1 MRRQLRTAQFPVVRR
16 HLAEVSWRAL
26 SSSRYLGSIAF
37 AAALVPASAW
47 ADGFATDTAS
57 LNAQIAAA
65 NASASAYTI
74 TIQNDIT
81 LTSALAAINNTSGA
95 TVTIK
100 SADGNAFTIN
110 GANTFQIFTVNGG
123 LASFENLTLAN
134 GLARGRDGMNG
145 QNNGVFGGGGG
156 GGGLG
161 AGGGLFV
168 AAGASVDVSGVGFAE
183 NRAVGGNGGATNGT
197 APDYAGAQGGGLN
210 GAAGAGGGAPG
221 GSGGSGVYG
230 AGGGGGG
237 GGVPPGAGG
246 PGGAGGFGAGGGG
259 GGGGFSAGGSAG
271 AGGVGGGNGGNAP
284 SSFGG
289 GGGGGAGFG
298 GAIFVAQGGFLTLSD
313 SGIASSDFTNAVA
326 GGSGGGGGG
335 QTGGAGSAAGQAIY
349 LHGTVATI
357 SVDAAASPS
366 GRTYAGTISGN
377 GGLIKQGGGLLAL
390 SAANSFTG
398 DFTLDGGTVSA
409 GDNSALGSG
418 SFIARSGTLDIQNG
432 ITLSNAATLEGNIAV
447 NVASSASG
455 TYAGLIGESGG
466 AFGITKTGAGTL
478 VLTAA
483 NGFTGDFTL
492 DGGTVRAEDNSALG
506 SGLLLVKNGT
516 LDIAPFVS
524 IGNTAVLENNFTI
537 NVEPGPAATYSGDIL
552 ESTGSFGVT
561 KTGDGTLA
569 LSGANNYSGATIV
582 NGGTLLIQSDGAL
595 PNASNVT
602 VNADATLEIED
613 GFVEPW
619 IGSLA
624 GAGKVVIRTDSTL
637 TIGFNPVATV
647 FSGSITGNGSLAME
661 GPGQLTLTGASSIGG
676 ALIMCSSCTS
686 SLLEIN
692 GGSLTVGD
700 PLGGSGGIGLTGG
713 TLRVVNG
720 GTLHMVDPTGVLA
733 VQSIMEVSGAGS
745 TVTSE
750 GFTGIGGLGA
760 AGITISAGGV
770 VNSKLGAAI
779 AGLDA
784 SSMVTVTGAGSTW
797 NVDYGLS
804 VGSFGFGTGTIV
816 ISAGGVVNS
825 TAFTEIGSDTDPLF
839 GFATASVTVTGTGS
853 TLNADNGLIVGL
865 PGCGCGSADYAGILT
880 IADGGT
886 VNAAAGT
893 EIGALGTLN
902 LGTGG
907 LAGSLV
913 TPTLSN
919 DGRIVADF
927 TDSATLAA
935 DISGSGTLTKQGTG
949 TLILS
954 GNNSYTGTTFLNGGS
969 LSIAANANLGDVASE
984 LAMNG
989 GILRVTGTGL
999 TSLGVRPFSFGAAGG
1014 GFDIADA
1021 GNSFAV
1027 AQSLSGAGS
1036 LAKLGS
1042 GTLLLAS
1049 ANSYTGAT
1057 HVAGGTLQAGAA
1069 GAFSAGSAF
1078 TVDAG
1083 GRLVLAGLDQSI
1095 GSLAGAGSVDLGSA
1109 RLTAGGNNAST
1120 LFSGVISGT
1129 GSLVKQG
1136 AGTLTLTGAN
1146 TYTGG
1151 TTISGGTLVGTA
1163 TSLQGAILNNAA
1175 LVFDQAV
1182 AGTFAGAISGSGT
1195 LTKQGAGTLTLAGTN
1210 TYSGGTTIS
1219 GGTLIGDSASLQGA
1233 ITNNAALVFDQ
1244 TSNGTFSG
1252 VITGSGTL
1260 AKQGGGVLMLTG
1272 TNLYTGTTFLNG
1284 GVLSVTSDANL
1295 GAASAA
1301 LAFDGGAL
1309 RIVGTGFDQ
1318 SGRAITLGAGGGTFD
1333 IADAAASFTLAQS
1346 ITSTGSLTKQGAGT
1360 LTLTGA
1366 NSYAGGTTISAG
1378 TLVVN
1383 STSLQGPILN
1393 NAALV
1398 FDQAS
1403 AGTFAG
1409 AISGTGTLTKQG
1421 AGALNLTGT
1430 STMSGPTTVTGGL
1443 LAVNGSLANSV
1454 VTLKGGTVGGNGTV
1468 GGIVAGGGTVAPGN
1482 SIGTLNVAGN
1492 VSFAAGTT
1500 YQVELNGTGASD
1512 RIVAS
1517 GAATISGGQVQV
1529 LAANGA
1535 YAQSTRYSI
1544 LTAQGGVSGQ
1554 FAGVTS
1560 DLAFLAPSLS
1570 YDPTAVVLTMT
1581 RNETDFASV
1590 AATRNQGGVAIAA
1603 QSLGTGNRVYDALL
1617 GTTADQ
1623 ARAGFDLLSGE
1634 VHAQAVSVAIEN
1646 SHLIRD
1652 SILNRL
1658 RAPYGSTA
1666 AGGSVSGGFTADLP
1680 GRKSVTVMPAPAF
1693 DTRRFTLWGEAI
1705 GAQGSVDRD
1714 GNAASLS
1721 YRGGGMLFGAEL
1733 EQGQWRLGAAGGNA
1747 NTDFDV
1753 DARRSNGE
1761 LSSFHGALYGGAR
1774 LGAFA
1779 LRAGAAY
1786 SWNDVAVRRS
1796 VAFPGFSDYLR
1807 LDGRSAMAQA
1817 FAEIGYGLTFGQ
1829 VALEPFAQIA
1839 AVNIR
1844 SEREGEQGGAA
1855 ALTVLGRD
1863 QTLGFTTLGL
1873 RGEMQFGSLPLVAR
1887 GMLGWRYAF
1896 GDITPTADLAFLA
1909 GGLPFQAYAAPV
1921 ARNTLVAE
1929 TGLAWKLSGST
1940 TLGISYGAAVS
1951 DKARNQ
1957 AVRGRID
1964 IAF

>member
-1 MRRQLRTAQFPVVRR
+1 MRTSLF
-16 HLAEVSWRAL
+16 AL
-26 SSSRYLGSIAF
+26 M
-37 AAALVPASAW
+37 AALAPATAAR

-65 NASASAYTI
+65 NVSASAYTI

-81 LTSALAAINNTSGA
+81 LTSALAAINNASGA
-95 TVTIK
+95 TVTVR
-100 SADGNAFTIN
+100 SADGSAFTIN
-110 GANTFQIFTVNGG
+110 GANSFQIFTVNGG
-123 LASFENLTLAN
+123 LASFENLTLTN
-134 GLARGRDGMNG
+134 GLARGGNG
-145 QNNGVFGGGGG
+145 AIGQDNIAGGGGG

-168 AAGASVDVSGVGFAE
+168 AAGASVDVAGVSFAD
-183 NRAVGGNGGATNGT
+183 NRAVGGNGGSAASSSSSVGG
-197 APDYAGAQGGGLN
+197 DGGGLN
-210 GAAGAGGGAPG
+210 GAAGAAGGAANGGSGASGGFGEGGG
-221 GSGGSGVYG
+221 GSGGSTVGLSG
-230 AGGGGGG
+230 NGGS
-237 GGVPPGAGG
+237 
-246 PGGAGGFGAGGGG
+246 GGFGAGGGG
-259 GGGGFSAGGSAG
+259 AGGGSSNGTPGLGGT
-271 AGGVGGGNGGNAP
+271 GGGNGGAAGVGLY
-284 SSFGG
+284 GG

-298 GAIFVAQGGFLTLSD
+298 GALFVDQGGSLTLRD
-313 SGIASSDFTNAVA
+313 TGIVSSDFANAVA
-326 GGSGGGGGG
+326 GGAGGAELGTIAGAQPGS
-335 QTGGAGSAAGQAIY
+335 AGSAAGQALY
-349 LHGTVATI
+349 LRGTTATI

-366 GRTYAGTISGN
+366 GRTYAGTISGD
-377 GGLIKQGGGLLAL
+377 GGLIKQGSGLLAL
-390 SAANSFTG
+390 TAANSFTG

-409 GDNSALGSG
+409 GHASALGG
-418 SFIARSGTLDIQNG
+418 GTFIARSGTLDIQNG
-432 ITLSNAATLEGNIAV
+432 ITLGNAASLEGNIAI

-455 TYAGLIGESGG
+455 SYAGVIGESGG
-466 AFGITKTGAGTL
+466 AFGIAKTGAGTL
-478 VLTAA
+478 TLTAA
-483 NGFTGDFTL
+483 NTFTGDFTL
-492 DGGTVRAEDNSALG
+492 DGGTVRAENDSALG
-506 SGLLLVKNGT
+506 GGLLLVKNGT
-516 LDIAPFVS
+516 LDIAPAVS

-537 NVEPGPAATYSGDIL
+537 NVGPGPAATYSGDIL

-569 LSGANNYSGATIV
+569 LRGANNYSGATIV

-595 PNASNVT
+595 PNASDVT
-602 VNADATLEIED
+602 VNAGATLQIED

-624 GAGKVVIRTDSTL
+624 GAGNVVIGSDSTL

-661 GPGQLTLTGASSIGG
+661 GPGQLKLTGTSAIGG
-676 ALIMCSSCTS
+676 ALIMCGSCAS
-686 SLLEIN
+686 ALLEIS
-692 GGSLTVGD
+692 GGSLSVGD
-700 PLGGSGGIGLTGG
+700 PLSFSGGGVLIGGG
-713 TLRVVNG
+713 TLRVSNG
-720 GTLHMVDPTGVLA
+720 GTLTLVSPGDVLS
-733 VQSIMEVSGAGS
+733 VQSKLEVTGAGS
-745 TVTSE
+745 SVTVE
-750 GFTGIGGLGA
+750 GLTQIGGPDPTTMA
-760 AGITISAGGV
+760 ISAGGV
-770 VNSKLGAAI
+770 VNSRSGVMLEGLFNNAI
-779 AGLDA
+779 
-784 SSMVTVTGAGSTW
+784 VTVDGAGSTW
-797 NVDYGLS
+797 NVDNVLF
-804 VGSFGFGTGTIV
+804 VGGFIGVGTGTV
-816 ISAGGVVNS
+816 VVSAGGIVNS
-825 TAFTEIGSDTDPLF
+825 TGFVEIGSDPDPLL
-839 GFATASVTVTGTGS
+839 GLATASVTVTGAGS
-853 TLNADNGLIVGL
+853 ILNADNGLTVGH

-880 IADGGT
+880 IADGGA
-886 VNAAAGT
+886 VNAAAGM
-893 EIGALGTLN
+893 EIGVAGTLN
-902 LGTGG
+902 LGIGG

-935 DISGSGTLTKQGTG
+935 DISGSGTLTKQGSG
-949 TLILS
+949 TLVLT

-969 LSIAANANLGDVASE
+969 LSISSNANLGDISST

-999 TSLGVRPFSFGAAGG
+999 ASLGTRAFSFGGSGG
-1014 GFDIADA
+1014 GFDIAEA
-1021 GNSFAV
+1021 ANSFTV
-1027 AQSLSGAGS
+1027 AQPLSGAGS
-1036 LAKLGS
+1036 LEKLGA
-1042 GTLLLAS
+1042 GTLLLTG

-1083 GRLVLAGLDQSI
+1083 ARLVLAGLDQSV
-1095 GSLAGAGSVDLGSA
+1095 GSLAGAGSVDLGTA
-1109 RLTAGGNNAST
+1109 RLNTGGNGAST

-1129 GSLVKQG
+1129 GSLVKEG
-1136 AGTLTLTGAN
+1136 AGTLTLTGPNA
-1146 TYTGG
+1146 YTGG
-1151 TTISGGTLVGTA
+1151 TTISGGTLIGNT

-1175 LVFDQAV
+1175 LVFDQA
-1182 AGTFAGAISGSGT
+1182 T
-1195 LTKQGAGTLTLAGTN
+1195 
-1210 TYSGGTTIS
+1210 
-1219 GGTLIGDSASLQGA
+1219 
-1233 ITNNAALVFDQ
+1233 
-1244 TSNGTFSG
+1244 
-1252 VITGSGTL
+1252 
-1260 AKQGGGVLMLTG
+1260 
-1272 TNLYTGTTFLNG
+1272 
-1284 GVLSVTSDANL
+1284 
-1295 GAASAA
+1295 
-1301 LAFDGGAL
+1301 
-1309 RIVGTGFDQ
+1309 
-1318 SGRAITLGAGGGTFD
+1318 
-1333 IADAAASFTLAQS
+1333 
-1346 ITSTGSLTKQGAGT
+1346 
-1360 LTLTGA
+1360 
-1366 NSYAGGTTISAG
+1366 
-1378 TLVVN
+1378 
-1383 STSLQGPILN
+1383 
-1393 NAALV
+1393 
-1398 FDQAS
+1398 

-1409 AISGTGTLTKQG
+1409 AISGTGALTKQG

-1430 STMSGPTTVTGGL
+1430 STMSGPTMVTGGL
-1443 LAVNGSLANSV
+1443 LSVNGSLANSV
-1454 VTLKGGTVGGNGTV
+1454 VTLNGGTLGGNGTV
-1468 GGIVAGGGTVAPGN
+1468 GGINVLNGMVAPGN
-1482 SIGTLNVAGN
+1482 SIGTVNVAGN

-1500 YQVELNGTGASD
+1500 YQVELDGTGASD
-1512 RIVAS
+1512 RIVAT
-1517 GAATISGGQVQV
+1517 GTATLSGGQVQV
-1529 LAANGA
+1529 LAATGS
-1535 YAQSTRYSI
+1535 YAQSTSYSI
-1544 LTAQGGVSGQ
+1544 LTAQGGISGQ
-1554 FAGVTS
+1554 FASATS
-1560 DLAFLAPSLS
+1560 DLAFLTPSLS
-1570 YDPTAVVLTMT
+1570 YGPTAVVLTMM
-1581 RNETDFASV
+1581 RNDTDFGPQPGPRAFV
-1590 AATRNQGGVAIAA
+1590 AATRNQAGVANAA
-1603 QSLGTGNRVYDALL
+1603 QALGSGNRVYEALL

-1733 EQGQWRLGAAGGNA
+1733 EQGQWRLGAAGGYT

-1786 SWNDVAVRRS
+1786 SWNDVDVKRS
-1796 VAFPGFSDYLR
+1796 VAFPGFSDYLK
-1807 LDGRSAMAQA
+1807 LDGRSATAQA
-1817 FAEIGYGLTFGQ
+1817 FAEIGYGLTLGQ

-1844 SEREGEQGGAA
+1844 SEREAEQGGAA

-1896 GDITPTADLAFLA
+1896 GDITPTADLAFVA
-1909 GGLPFQAYAAPV
+1909 GGLPFQTYAAPV

-1929 TGLAWKLSGST
+1929 AGLAWKLSGST

-1957 AVRGRID
+1957 AVKGRID